1 MERERVFPAGFNLL
15 GRDVRT
21 APEEDAAL
29 VAAAKRDCLKF
40 AELYRR
46 YHGRVFS
53 YVRLRSSSPE
63 DAADLTHLVFLKAL
77 DALPRYEERGIP
89 FSAWLMRIAR
99 NVAIDAARKHRP
111 TVTPDLVPE
120 LQLGDEGANP
130 EHDVLEQERWEQ
142 LRTALSRLDSDK
154 RDLLA
159 LRFTAG
165 LSSREIGLVVGKSE
179 SAVKKQFTRTL
190 QSLREELTDEMA

>member
-1 MERERVFPAGFNLL
+1 MERERFFATAVNLL
-15 GRDVRT
+15 RPEVRT
-21 APEEDAAL
+21 ASDGDAAL
-29 VAAAKRDCLKF
+29 VQAAQRDCLKF

-46 YHGRVFS
+46 YYGRVFS
-53 YVRLRSSSPE
+53 YVRLRSSTQD

-99 NVAIDAARKHRP
+99 NVAIDAARKQRP
-111 TVTPDLVPE
+111 TVTPDMVPE
-120 LQLGDEGANP
+120 LQLGEEGANP
-130 EHDVLEQERWEQ
+130 EHDVLERERWKQ
-142 LRTALSRLDSDK
+142 LRTALTRLDSDK

-179 SAVKKQFTRTL
+179 SAVKKQLTRTL